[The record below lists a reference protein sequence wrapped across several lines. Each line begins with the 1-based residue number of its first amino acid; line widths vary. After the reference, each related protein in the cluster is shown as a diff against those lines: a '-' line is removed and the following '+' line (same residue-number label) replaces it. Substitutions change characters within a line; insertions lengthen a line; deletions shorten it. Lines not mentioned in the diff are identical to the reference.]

1 MFFIILQIVDKYTMM
16 KREHEHLRQKLK
28 ATLAVAK
35 ECIVDENK
43 ALRKQIDELNA
54 ALQTFLSNDQITML
68 QQRRLTHWSNDGI
81 IRGLKFRFALSV
93 NGYNYLRNTGYPLPA
108 YSTIMRRVQDFKIN
122 FGIFDDVLQLLTFKV
137 ETMDPTDRYCLLSKW

>member
-16 KREHEHLRQKLK
+16 KRENEHLRQKLK

-43 ALRKQIDELNA
+43 ALHKQIDELNA

-68 QQRRLTHWSNDGI
+68 QQRRLTHWSNDI

-93 NGYNYLRNTGYPLPA
+93 NDYNYLRNTGYPLPA
-108 YSTIMRRVQDFKIN
+108 YSTIMQRVQDFKIN

-137 ETMDPTDRYCLLSKW
+137 ETMDPTDRYCLLSK